1 MLKITLPIADLKV
14 SNIRGPL
21 LSCVLLLNLLFPSI
35 AQAGRGRALFSLDT
49 VAGTPFPSDLFAV
62 ADPTQNTGLRVNLP
76 KPDCLA
82 RPSDCQDLDVIN
94 TLDGFNLQPRLS
106 IPFSGRI
113 DVSTVN
119 SSTVFRVRLGP
130 GPGRE
135 VVGINQVVWD
145 PATNTLHAESD
156 ELLDQH
162 TSYLLVVTTGVRDAE
177 GDPIEP
183 GAFEDFL
190 ESRRHHDHELADYR
204 RELWNALERAH
215 VRGRIAV
222 ASVFTTQ
229 SATAVL
235 EKIRREIKSWEP
247 LPATMRGTFPLAS
260 LTAIQ
265 WSRQTGTAPSF
276 TVSFLPLPALSVLP
290 GSVSAIAFGSFASP
304 DWETPEKFIPP
315 IGTRT
320 GVPVVQRINELFFN
334 LFIPPGTRPA
344 AGWPF
349 SIFWH

>member
-1 MLKITLPIADLKV
+1 SA
-14 SNIRGPL
+14 
-21 LSCVLLLNLLFPSI
+21 
-35 AQAGRGRALFSLDT
+35 
-49 VAGTPFPSDLFAV
+49 PFPSDRFTVDDHA
-62 ADPTQNTGLRVNLP
+62 QKTGLRVSLP
-76 KPDCLA
+76 KPDCA
-82 RPSDCQDLDVIN
+82 IRVSDCADIDVIN
-94 TLDGFNLQPRLS
+94 TLDGVNLQPRLS
-106 IPFSGRI
+106 IPFSGPI
-113 DVSTVN
+113 DVSTV
-119 SSTVFRVRLGP
+119 SSRTVFLVRLSHHHSHGGDP
-130 GPGRE
+130 I
-135 VVGINQVVWD
+135 GINQVVWD

-177 GDPIEP
+177 ADPIEP

-190 ESRRHHDHELADYR
+190 ESGRHHDHELADYR

-215 VRGRIAV
+215 VRGRIAA

-276 TVSFLPLPALSVLP
+276 TVSFLPLPALSV
-290 GSVSAIAFGSFASP
+290 
-304 DWETPEKFIPP
+304 
-315 IGTRT
+315 
-320 GVPVVQRINELFFN
+320 
-334 LFIPPGTRPA
+334 
-344 AGWPF
+344 
-349 SIFWH
+349 